1 MGAKWGRRPMPRG
14 RTRIFRQSL
23 WLESKTLS
31 RMRNVQRVP
40 MSTVRRYRFFPAFST
55 SRRYLQILIFLE
67 VDTVDTVDTRPSDGG
82 SRPVQLLAACPPC
95 PVQYG
100 GSVHRVHRV
109 HRRRYRSAVQRLSSG
124 VCRVQ
129 RIADGTLHRTVSES
143 AFPHARVARLAR
155 VLDRHPKV
163 C

>member
-23 WLESKTLS
+23 RLESKTLS

-67 VDTVDTVDTRPSDGG
+67 MDTVDTVDRRPSDGG

-109 HRRRYRSAVQRLSSG
+109 PPSAISVGCPETFFGHLSCPENCG
-124 VCRVQ
+124 RDTPQ
-129 RIADGTLHRTVSES
+129 DGI
-143 AFPHARVARLAR
+143 
-155 VLDRHPKV
+155 
-163 C
+163 